1 MRRYRF
7 CSADRRR
14 LQRAL
19 HQAGSARVCR
29 RVLAVLLVAQGL
41 PLQGVADLLD
51 YHWRSV
57 ARWVHRYLSRPGIEA
72 LEDAPRSG
80 RPAQAHWLS
89 LSRIW
94 QELQHSPLRAGY
106 PRTVWTVDLM
116 AWDLKRRY
124 GHSLTPRTL
133 RRRLKELGLRWK
145 RLRHAY
151 THREPHVAQKKG
163 PSSGS

>member
-1 MRRYRF
+1 MRRYGFR
-7 CSADRRR
+7 SVDRRR

-41 PLQGVADLLD
+41 PLQTVADLLD

-57 ARWVHRYLSRPGIEA
+57 WRWVHRYLSCPGLEA

-80 RPAQAHWLS
+80 RPARAHWLN
-89 LSRIW
+89 LGRVW
-94 QELQHSPLRAGY
+94 QELQRSPLHAGY

-116 AWDLKRRY
+116 AWDLKCRY
-124 GHSLTPRTL
+124 GRSLTPRTL

-151 THREPHVAQKKG
+151 AHREAHVAQKKG
-163 PSSGS
+163 PSSAG